1 MEIRA
6 VNVSVGFLSIQNQGK
21 HFIASLFS
29 LFPIKIKV
37 ESPRLASL
45 HAVEDV
51 SVISRL
57 YRFCSVDSKLSSS
70 VLVSGVRPLVGK
82 MTFTVVTSSKT
93 FSTYVF
99 LPQFKKPVVGPEVLN
114 GLTGVVVEKLDPQGR
129 VDVNGEIWTAVS
141 SQGGCVEE
149 GEKVL
154 VEKIDGNK
162 LVVRKEKTR
171 M

>member
-1 MEIRA
+1 MMWVDDERKRKY
-6 VNVSVGFLSIQNQGK
+6 FLKFLLTLIDDILVVVLLIFVLLYLNIYSIWVDIG
-21 HFIASLFS
+21 I
-29 LFPIKIKV
+29 
-37 ESPRLASL
+37 
-45 HAVEDV
+45 
-51 SVISRL
+51 VII
-57 YRFCSVDSKLSSS
+57 
-70 VLVSGVRPLVGK
+70 
-82 MTFTVVTSSKT
+82 VVCVIV